1 MTKRNKIL
9 IIVIVIVLAL
19 AGYILYRGFFAGN
32 PDQPDVSAIPT
43 KFGATPGEVAPV
55 APILSKG
62 TALDFV
68 PVKKYN
74 SQEQLFNYPKTNPDE
89 VNLPL
94 PDLIK

>member
-1 MTKRNKIL
+1 MTRRNIIL
-9 IIVIVIVLAL
+9 IGAVIVAL
-19 AGYILYRGFFAGN
+19 LIAGYIVYRGFFAGSSDTN
-32 PDQPDVSAIPT
+32 ILTISPA
-43 KFGATPGEVAPV
+43 EVAPV

-62 TALDFV
+62 TTLDFA

-74 SQEQLFNYPKTNPDE
+74 SQEQLFNYPKTSPNE